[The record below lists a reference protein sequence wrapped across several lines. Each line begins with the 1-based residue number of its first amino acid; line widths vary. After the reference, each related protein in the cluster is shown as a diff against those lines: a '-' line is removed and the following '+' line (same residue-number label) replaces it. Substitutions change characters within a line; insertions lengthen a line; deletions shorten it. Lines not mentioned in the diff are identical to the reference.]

1 MRYFSMFS
9 GIGGFELGINRAYE
23 KQNLYKESI
32 SSKGMILPIVLM
44 VVIQMLLSSI
54 ILKSED

>member
-1 MRYFSMFS
+1 MFS